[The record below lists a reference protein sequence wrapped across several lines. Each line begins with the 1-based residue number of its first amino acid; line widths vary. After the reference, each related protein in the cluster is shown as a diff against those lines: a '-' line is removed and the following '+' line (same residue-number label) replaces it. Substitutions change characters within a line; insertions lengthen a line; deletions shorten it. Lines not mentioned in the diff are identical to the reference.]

1 MCDFFC
7 TFAAST
13 SYIVRLCHL
22 NILKTDVAM
31 GYNRHEKSMKKVTFF
46 IMALA
51 AVMLSACSSTPSKPN
66 ECDQLLDQYE
76 AVVDSVVMVGQQV
89 DKSDLNSVMEYS
101 AVVQRAG
108 EKAQEI
114 SNHATE
120 MSMDQANRLQD
131 ITKKLQQSA
140 SEFQQKMQ

>member
-1 MCDFFC
+1 
-7 TFAAST
+7 
-13 SYIVRLCHL
+13 
-22 NILKTDVAM
+22 
-31 GYNRHEKSMKKVTFF
+31 MKKVTFF